1 MLGGWTV
8 VLRVLETCWLVV
20 NSLLLH
26 SLYCLSSYRSLI
38 RVRARFCQL
47 SVLSPFLKLGEI
59 PLICLEKEMGNTHE
73 VSTVSLFF
81 SNVVEGPWTL

>member
-1 MLGGWTV
+1 M

-47 SVLSPFLKLGEI
+47 SVLSPFLKLDEI
-59 PLICLEKEMGNTHE
+59 PLIDLGKEMGNTYE

-81 SNVVEGPWTL
+81 SSVVAVSWAL